1 MIPRK
6 AGVTL
11 CLIMVLFLYGL
22 VTQDVCAQ
30 DTDTTNTDD
39 AATEGTEE
47 TSKKPPLPE
56 PKTAITTE
64 KPIKGALRGLTGD
77 VVGAAAVDEDEK
89 GAEDGTGRRS
99 SRRSSRKP
107 KKKLSPLVREEI
119 SLFNVSTDNIHTVK
133 TIIDDDFNLRGMVYG
148 EEKGFIRLFEADE
161 DGNFNEVW
169 KSPPLSGPVRELFVD
184 DIDKDGETEIIAY
197 TSQGNIFIYG
207 YQSHAMEY
215 RTPENTYEGISC
227 MIVADLDSDE
237 QLELFFLASQ
247 PGMPGRL
254 IQFDPKSQFEE
265 WTSTREFQ
273 ATDMVAGNVDA
284 DSDIEIIL
292 NSGEILSSS
301 FKNVKWECDI
311 PLGDRLYLI
320 DLDSDGMLELISE
333 YEQTYVRIIEV
344 DERRERW

>member
-1 MIPRK
+1 MIPRT
-6 AGVTL
+6 AGVAFS
-11 CLIMVLFLYGL
+11 LITALFLCGFIAL
-22 VTQDVCAQ
+22 DACAQ
-30 DTDTTNTDD
+30 NTSTATTEDTAKEDTAKDPN
-39 AATEGTEE
+39 
-47 TSKKPPLPE
+47 KPPLPE

-89 GAEDGTGRRS
+89 GAGDGKGRRS
-99 SRRSSRKP
+99 SRRGSRKP
-107 KKKLSPLVREEI
+107 KKKLLPLVREEI

-133 TIIDDDFNLRGMVYG
+133 TIIDDDFNLRGLVYG

-161 DGNFNEVW
+161 DGNFSETW
-169 KSPPLSGPVRELFVD
+169 KSPPLGSPVREIFVD

-197 TSQGNIFIYG
+197 TNQGNIFIYG
-207 YQSHAMEY
+207 YQTHAMEY
-215 RTPENTYEGISC
+215 RTPEDTYDGISC
-227 MIVADLDSDE
+227 MIIADLDSDE
-237 QLELFFLASQ
+237 QMELFFLASQ
-247 PGMPGRL
+247 PGTPGRL

-265 WTSTREFQ
+265 WTSTQEFE

-333 YEQTYVRIIEV
+333 YDQTYVRIIEV